1 MKAQVLYK
9 HGEADVI
16 ESAELPEP
24 KAKPGQVVVRVKAVA
39 LNRLDIWVRKGLPH
53 LKLQYPHM
61 LGSDIS
67 GEIAEIGEGVSGVSV
82 GQKIVVSPGTSCGRC
97 RECLSGRD
105 NLCAH
110 YHIIGESAQG
120 GYCEYFA
127 LPKENILPFPEKL
140 SFEEAATIP
149 LTFLTAWQMLV
160 LKAQIKPGET
170 VFIHA
175 AGSGVSVA
183 AIQIAKLFG
192 CFVIAAS
199 SSEQKREKA
208 KLLGADEVVPTSQF
222 FQEIRRITQK
232 RGVDVVVEHPGADT
246 WDLSIKSL
254 VAGGRLVTCGA
265 SSGFEAKTD
274 LRYVFFKQLQILGST
289 MGPKGS
295 LFEILQHV
303 NAGKLKPVLDQTFPL
318 AEARTA
324 HKALEGQF
332 QFGKLVLVP

>member
-24 KAKPGQVVVRVKAVA
+24 KAKAGQVVVRVKAVA
-39 LNRLDIWVRKGLPH
+39 LNRLDVWVRKGLPH
-53 LKLQYPHM
+53 LKLEYPHM

-67 GEIAEIGEGVSGVSV
+67 GEIAEIGADVTGVSV
-82 GQKIVVSPGTSCGRC
+82 GQKVLVNPGTSCGKC

-120 GYCEYFA
+120 GYCEFFA
-127 LPKENILPFPEKL
+127 IPKENILPFPEKL
-140 SFEEAATIP
+140 SFEEAACIP

-160 LKAQIKPGET
+160 LKAKIQPGET
-170 VFIHA
+170 IFIHA

-192 CFVIAAS
+192 CFVITAS
-199 SSEQKREKA
+199 SSESKREKA

-222 FQEIRRITQK
+222 FQELRRLTQK
-232 RGVDVVVEHPGADT
+232 RGVDIIVEHPGADT

-265 SSGFEAKTD
+265 SSGFEARTD
-274 LRYVFFKQLQILGST
+274 LRYVFFKKLQILGST

-295 LFEILQHV
+295 LFDILQHV
-303 NAGKLKPVLDQTFPL
+303 NSGKLKPVLDQTFPL
-318 AEARTA
+318 SEARAA
-324 HKALEGQF
+324 HRALEAQF
-332 QFGKLVLVP
+332 QFGKLVLIP